1 MSCSEAL
8 LCVGSLLAAAAAP
21 LATACGWLLSC
32 PSSKAA
38 CGEGEMGRKKEA
50 PPGSYCPWTSIWEA
64 CAWKIY
70 TLHTLQP
77 HATVSAESIC
87 CGDSGVLCFPVNK
100 SWGTGDRC
108 NANCLGSMLGQE
120 VVSMQI

>member
-1 MSCSEAL
+1 
-8 LCVGSLLAAAAAP
+8 
-21 LATACGWLLSC
+21 
-32 PSSKAA
+32 
-38 CGEGEMGRKKEA
+38 MGRKKKEA

-64 CAWKIY
+64 YAWKIY
-70 TLHTLQP
+70 MLHALQP